1 MSQNS
6 QQTNAVG
13 DSRSALL
20 EVSERLYGPCLRS
33 APVGQDHSLRQRSN
47 TNGQMDG

>member
-1 MSQNS
+1 MSQSS

-13 DSRSALL
+13 DSHSALL
-20 EVSERLYGPCLRS
+20 EAAERLYGPGLRS

-47 TNGQMDG
+47 TNGRMDG